1 MCRIKRLLCQLVIFA
16 FMLSS
21 IPAAAHMCM
30 HDMQGSKAKPAVE
43 KTASDL
49 PPCHQ
54 QMAEK
59 SAQKTDMAKSGKM
72 DCCGDKCT
80 CAAGT
85 CNAVTAFLSVK
96 PDTVFTALS
105 AMAYLQTADNF
116 RPFMP
121 EQATPPPRT

>member
-1 MCRIKRLLCQLVIFA
+1 MCNIRRLVCQLVIFA

-21 IPAAAHMCM
+21 IPASAHFCL
-30 HDMQGSKAKPAVE
+30 HDMQSRTVKPAIE

-54 QMAEK
+54 KAAE
-59 SAQKTDMAKSGKM
+59 ADQKTENSDTM

-85 CNAVTAFLSVK
+85 CSATKAFLGEKSNTTLVN
-96 PDTVFTALS
+96 LS
-105 AMAYLQTADNF
+105 AAAYQRAVADF

-121 EQATPPPRT
+121 EQATPPPRI